1 MATDQNLSLG
11 EAAERAGDYA
21 RAAAA
26 YSEASVANEPLV
38 SAEAYFRLGRLAW
51 RQNDYA
57 RALRLYETAR
67 VRAVELEADELRARI
82 ENGIGAVHYARGAYT
97 QGRACY
103 KAALDL
109 TRDEAVR
116 AKILLNLGVID
127 NIEGDLKGARAA
139 YVRSRDIARRLG
151 DREGEAFAQ
160 HNLGMLHADLA
171 EWEAAREAFAECLRL
186 AEERGNRQMVGTV
199 LLNEAEVDCAQG
211 YFEDAIARTGQ
222 AIAILS
228 EVGDEV
234 ERAQALR
241 WQGVAHL
248 GLGRLDRARQSFA
261 EALRVAS
268 RTGSRL
274 LEAEVTRELGVT
286 ASADQDTAAAID
298 WLTRARTQFESLGA
312 RREVDDVNAK
322 IDQLRGRPRDAR
334 PRDEGRAPQ

>member
-1 MATDQNLSLG
+1 MDAAADLNLSAG
-11 EAAERAGDYA
+11 EAAERAGEYA

-26 YSEASVANEPLV
+26 YSEATVANEPLIA
-38 SAEAYFRLGRLAW
+38 AEAYFRLGRLAW
-51 RQNDYA
+51 RQSDYA

-67 VRAVELEADELRARI
+67 ARAVELDADELRARI
-82 ENGIGAVHYARGAYT
+82 ENGVGAVHYAHGAYT
-97 QGRACY
+97 QARACY
-103 KAALDL
+103 RAALDL

-127 NIEGDLKGARAA
+127 NIEGDLKGARSS

-160 HNLGMLHADLA
+160 HNLGMLHADVG
-171 EWEAAREAFAECLRL
+171 EWEAAREAFAACLRL
-186 AEERGNRQMVGTV
+186 AEEQGNRQMVGTV

-211 YFEDAIARTGQ
+211 RFEDAIARTGQ

-241 WQGVAHL
+241 WQGVAQL
-248 GLGRLDRARQSFA
+248 GLRRLDRARQCFTD
-261 EALRVAS
+261 ALRVAA

-274 LEAEVTRELGVT
+274 LEAEVSRELGVT
-286 ASADQDTAAAID
+286 ASADQDTPAAID
-298 WLTRARTQFESLGA
+298 WLTRARTQFEALGA
-312 RREVDDVNAK
+312 RREVEDVSAK
-322 IDQLRGRPRDAR
+322 IAQLRGLPAE
-334 PRDEGRAPQ
+334 EGRTR